1 MANSYIPKV
10 LKEYRTPSHEE
21 FLNEGRVRT
30 GWTLLNAYT
39 EAFKKVTPLT
49 LSNRTIKLHRMLD
62 VLCNG
67 SEMSLEDVST
77 PEPDVVAED
86 YTITERLRNWRSIN

>member
-1 MANSYIPKV
+1 MSWLSPIFRK
-10 LKEYRTPSHEE
+10 
-21 FLNEGRVRT
+21 F
-30 GWTLLNAYT
+30 YT
-39 EAFKKVTPLT
+39 EVFKGVNALT
-49 LSNRTIKLHRMLD
+49 LPNRTIKLHRMLD

-86 YTITERLRNWRSIN
+86 YTITDERFRNWVNLN